1 MSEGGP
7 PPFRRRRRRGRGGR
21 GPEGPPRPGDQRG
34 YQQSGYQARG
44 PVQRTVGER
53 AIEQRDQRERDAY
66 DQRPASQPTAAPQE
80 ERGFILAL
88 PDGRSVFR
96 VADRPADAL
105 RANPRGDA
113 SVPPGFLLTKGLRP
127 GDDAT
132 VLVDYSRGRPAVVDA
147 IEVAGMPPEEAARRP
162 RFDSLTAIHPERHIK
177 LEREG
182 STTARILDLFAPIG
196 FGSRVLV
203 VSPPKAGKT
212 TILREIALSV
222 IHNHPDTHL
231 VCCLIGERPEEATE
245 FSRLLPKET
254 STGVPVEVVFTTF
267 DDATSRHAAMAELTA
282 ERARRLVEGK
292 KDVVLLVDSITRMVR
307 AFNLSVRGPAAGR
320 TLSGGMAAGA
330 LTPSRRFFG
339 AARAIEEGGSLTVIA
354 SCLVMT
360 GSRQDDLVYE
370 ELKGTGNSEIQLDR
384 KLAER
389 RIFPAINLPQ
399 TGTRREELILD
410 PKRLDAVQK
419 VRRVFATA
427 ENFYKA
433 TERLVERIEA
443 TKDNDAFIASLPGMR

>member
-1 MSEGGP
+1 M
-7 PPFRRRRRRGRGGR
+7 
-21 GPEGPPRPGDQRG
+21 
-34 YQQSGYQARG
+34 
-44 PVQRTVGER
+44 ER
-53 AIEQRDQRERDAY
+53 EQRERRDY
-66 DQRPASQPTAAPQE
+66 DERATARPAGPPQE
-80 ERGFILAL
+80 EHGFILAL
-88 PDGRSVFR
+88 PDGRTVFR
-96 VADRPADAL
+96 AAERPSDAL

-113 SVPPGFLLTKGLRP
+113 AVPPGFLLTKGLRP
-127 GDDAT
+127 GDEAT

-147 IEVAGMPPEEAARRP
+147 VQVAGVSPEEAAKRP
-162 RFDSLTAIHPERHIK
+162 RFDSLTAVHPERHIK
-177 LEREG
+177 LERPG

-222 IHNHPDTHL
+222 IENHPEVHL
-231 VCCLIGERPEEATE
+231 ICCLIGERPEEATE
-245 FSRLLPKET
+245 FTRLLPKET
-254 STGVPVEVVFTTF
+254 SAGTPVEVVFTTF

-282 ERARRLVEGK
+282 ERARRLVESK

-307 AFNLSVRGPAAGR
+307 AFNLAVRGPAAGR
-320 TLSGGMAAGA
+320 TLSGGVAAGA

-389 RIFPAINLPQ
+389 RIFPAINLPG

-443 TKDNDAFIASLPGMR
+443 TKDNEAFINSLPGMR